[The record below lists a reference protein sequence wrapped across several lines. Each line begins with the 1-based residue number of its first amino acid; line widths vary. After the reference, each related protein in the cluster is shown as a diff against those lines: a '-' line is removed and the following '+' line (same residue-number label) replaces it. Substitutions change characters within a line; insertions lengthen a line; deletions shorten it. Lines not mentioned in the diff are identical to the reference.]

1 MAGILRPIAVIG
13 PTATGKSRLGVDLA
27 LRLGGEVVNIDA
39 AAQYRGMDIGT
50 AKPSLEER
58 RGVAHHQID
67 VLDVVQTATV
77 ARYQQA
83 ACADVAAILERGHVP
98 VVVGGSMMYVQAL
111 FDEWRIPATD
121 PRVRA
126 QLEADL
132 GALGAQALHER
143 LAALD
148 PAAAS
153 AIKPSDER
161 RVVRALEV
169 VTLTGQ
175 PYAATMPR
183 RGGEPRWGARIIG
196 LDRDTE
202 DLDARIASRTEAMF
216 DSGLVAETER
226 LVRQG
231 LREGVTAP
239 KLIGY
244 AQVLAVLDGQMTQ
257 AQARADTTTR
267 TCRHVRRQ
275 RSWFRRDTRVRWLD
289 AGAKDL
295 LDHAIEVLDDAG
307 GSSGERTMR

>member
-1 MAGILRPIAVIG
+1 MVGILRPIAVIG
-13 PTATGKSRLGVDLA
+13 PTATGKSQLGVDLA

-50 AKPSLEER
+50 AKPSPEER
-58 RGVAHHQID
+58 RGVAHYQID
-67 VLDVVQTATV
+67 VLDVAQTATV

-83 ACADVAAILERGHVP
+83 ASADVAAILERGRVP
-98 VVVGGSMMYVQAL
+98 VVVGGSMMYVQSL

-121 PRVRA
+121 PDLRA
-126 QLEADL
+126 RLETEL
-132 GALGAQALHER
+132 GEIGARALHER

-153 AIKPSDER
+153 AIKPSDAR

-169 VTLTGQ
+169 VTLTGE

-202 DLDARIASRTEAMF
+202 DLDARIAARTEAMF
-216 DSGLVAETER
+216 DAGLVAETER

-244 AQVLAVLDGQMTQ
+244 AQVLAMLDGQMTQ
-257 AQARADTTTR
+257 AQARADTTMRTR
-267 TCRHVRRQ
+267 RHVRRQ
-275 RSWFRRDTRVRWLD
+275 RSWFRRDARVRWLD
-289 AGAKDL
+289 AGARDL
-295 LDHAIEVLDDAG
+295 LDQAIAVVNDVG
-307 GSSGERTMR
+307 GPGGESTMR